1 MAQQQQ
7 NVLRIFANRTALTR
21 AVGALSCAITLDIA
35 YDPVVCPCGHLF
47 DRPAIENW
55 LRLHRSCP
63 ISRNHM
69 SLNDI
74 TTNRIVA
81 DVIAALGF
89 QRDAPNEVPD
99 TVDAATGVSTQSIID
114 APFIACSEIPIGVAD
129 LSDEQQDYLAG
140 DRLLSLDNPLCNPAS
155 TFHQWVKDYIDYANR
170 KMLQRL
176 NPGPPGQHHYL
187 AMRKYTY
194 HHACDDQNQVAFEL
208 LNQGYFVYDL
218 FSRHKNR
225 LHTAYVLYSIEW
237 IADGRHVNL
246 TPFKTTPRNI
256 L

>member
-63 ISRNHM
+63 ISRNYM
-69 SLNDI
+69 NLPDI
-74 TTNRIVA
+74 TANRIVA

-89 QRDAPNEVPD
+89 QRDVPNEVPD
-99 TVDAATGVSTQSIID
+99 TVDAATGVSTQSTIA

-129 LSDEQQDYLAG
+129 LSDEQ
-140 DRLLSLDNPLCNPAS
+140 LC
-155 TFHQWVKDYIDYANR
+155 TK
-170 KMLQRL
+170 
-176 NPGPPGQHHYL
+176 
-187 AMRKYTY
+187 
-194 HHACDDQNQVAFEL
+194 
-208 LNQGYFVYDL
+208 
-218 FSRHKNR
+218 
-225 LHTAYVLYSIEW
+225 
-237 IADGRHVNL
+237 
-246 TPFKTTPRNI
+246 
-256 L
+256 